1 MKFSCNQDTFSKY
14 LNIMS
19 RVVSN
24 KPGLPILNNVYFEAT
39 KGKLVMKTTDLELSI
54 STWIGADVEDD
65 GKITLPAKQLSEF
78 VNSVPQ
84 EKIDV
89 TVERQNF
96 NISTSNNSASF
107 NTMPPDDFPNIP
119 SVEKKEEPFLQI
131 NSADFLLAVNRV
143 AFAAATDD
151 IKPVLTGVKI
161 EIKDNGTASFVAT
174 DGLRLS
180 KQDITIEKGVKNKDF
195 LVPVRA
201 LLELSYI
208 VNEVG
213 EEAGSMVSL
222 FLIEDKNQ
230 VMFRVGDIDIISRLI
245 DGEFPEYEQIIPTG
259 YKTKCNVDRDEFLN
273 SLKIVNIIARSV
285 LGNKMILQIQSKEN
299 RISLSAVQSD
309 LGKNESNFECKV
321 EGDNLKIAFS
331 SKLLS
336 DILNHID
343 SEKILFECSEAI
355 RPGVFK
361 IDDDNNFIHLVMP
374 MML

>member
-14 LNIMS
+14 LNIVS

-24 KPGLPILNNVYFEAT
+24 KPGLPILNNVYFEAS
-39 KGKLVMKTTDLELSI
+39 KGKLSMKTTDLELSI

-65 GKITLPAKQLSEF
+65 GKVTLPAKQLSEF
-78 VNSVPQ
+78 VNSVPE
-84 EKIDV
+84 EKIEV
-89 TVERQNF
+89 MVEKQNL

-107 NTMPPDDFPNIP
+107 NTMPSEDFPNIP
-119 SVEKKEEPFLQI
+119 SIDKKEKPYLQI
-131 NSADFLLAVNRV
+131 NNADLVLAINRV

-151 IKPVLTGVKI
+151 IKPVLTGVKV

-180 KQDITIEKGVKNKDF
+180 KQDISIEKGVKSKDF
-195 LVPVRA
+195 LIPVRA
-201 LLELSYI
+201 LTELSHI
-208 VNEVG
+208 VNEIG
-213 EEAGSMVSL
+213 EEAGELISL
-222 FLIEDKNQ
+222 YLIEEKNQ

-259 YKTKCNVDRDEFLN
+259 YKTKCDIERDEFLN
-273 SLKIVNIIARSV
+273 SLKVVNIIARSV

-299 RISLSAVQSD
+299 NISLSAVQSD
-309 LGKNESNFECKV
+309 LGKNESKFDCKV
-321 EGDNLKIAFS
+321 EGDDLKIAFS

-336 DILNHID
+336 DILNHVD
-343 SEKILFECSEAI
+343 SEKIIFECSESV

-361 IDDDNNFIHLVMP
+361 IEDDKSFIHLVMP

>member
-54 STWIGADVEDD
+54 STWIGADVEND

-131 NSADFLLAVNRV
+131 NSTDFLLAVNRV

-180 KQDITIEKGVKNKDF
+180 KQDITIEKGIKNKDF

-213 EEAGSMVSL
+213 EEAGSIISL

>member
-24 KPGLPILNNVYFEAT
+24 KPGLPILNNVYFEAS

-54 STWIGADVEDD
+54 STWIGADVEND

-78 VNSVPQ
+78 VNSVPE

-89 TVERQNF
+89 IVEKQNF

-119 SVEKKEEPFLQI
+119 SIEKKEEPFLQI
-131 NSADFLLAVNRV
+131 NSADFVLAVNRV

-151 IKPVLTGVKI
+151 IKPVLTGVKV
-161 EIKDNGTASFVAT
+161 EIKDSGIASFIAT

-180 KQDITIEKGVKNKDF
+180 KQDISIDKGIKNKDF

-201 LLELSYI
+201 LVELSHVI
-208 VNEVG
+208 NELG
-213 EEAGSMVSL
+213 DEAGDLVSI

-259 YKTKCNVDRDEFLN
+259 YKTKCEIDRNEFLN
-273 SLKIVNIIARSV
+273 SLKVVNIIARSV

-299 RISLSAVQSD
+299 KISLSAVQSD
-309 LGKNESNFECKV
+309 LGKNESNFDCKV
-321 EGDNLKIAFS
+321 EGDDLKIAFS

-336 DILNHID
+336 DILNHVD
-343 SEKILFECSEAI
+343 SENITFECSEAV
-355 RPGVFK
+355 RPGVFR
-361 IDDDNNFIHLVMP
+361 IDDESFIHLVMP

>member
-131 NSADFLLAVNRV
+131 NSTDFLLAVNRV

-180 KQDITIEKGVKNKDF
+180 KQDITIEKGIKNKDF

-213 EEAGSMVSL
+213 EEAGSMISL

>member
-54 STWIGADVEDD
+54 STWIGADVEND

-180 KQDITIEKGVKNKDF
+180 KQDITIEKGIKNKDF

-213 EEAGSMVSL
+213 EEAGSMISL

>member
-213 EEAGSMVSL
+213 EEAGSMISL

>member
-54 STWIGADVEDD
+54 STWIGADVEND

-180 KQDITIEKGVKNKDF
+180 KQDITIEKGIKNKDF

-285 LGNKMILQIQSKEN
+285 LGNKMVLQIQSKEN